1 MRVQQMMLAM
11 ASMFVCVQGIALDS
25 DRKLTQ
31 MSAYDTYEDSS
42 ESELSSIVELAVAT
56 PALSTLAFVLT
67 QPAYAGVLEALS
79 GPGPF
84 TVFAPTDAAFAAT
97 FASTGIDPSNVAAI
111 TSILQYHVLAGAVP
125 SSALGASQ
133 SVATLQGETMLV
145 TKSSAGVMI
154 NGNAKVVIADV
165 MASNG
170 VVHVADSV
178 LLPPSMMAPAAPV
191 ACSTGLFPTLKEA
204 KADATACGCDP
215 AGAHDM
221 GGGQGFM
228 VSHDCQ
234 DAFNAAKAAPAPAAK
249 AAVTQKSIVELAVG
263 TPALSTLAFVLQQP
277 AYAGVLEALSGPG
290 PFTVFAPTDTAFAAA
305 FANSGID
312 PSNVAVITSVLKY
325 HVVAGAVPSSAL
337 KASQSV
343 ATLQGESMLVTK
355 TAAGVM
361 VNGKAK
367 VVAADVTASNG
378 VVHVIDAVLLPPS
391 LMAPAP
397 AAKACSTG
405 LFPTLKEAKADA
417 TACGCDPAGAH
428 DMGGGQGF
436 MVSHD
441 CQDAFNAAKAAP
453 APAAKAAVTQKSI
466 VELAVGTPALSTLAF
481 VLQQP
486 AYAGVLEALSGP
498 GPFTV
503 FAPTDTAFAA
513 AFANTGIDPSNVAVI
528 TSVLKYHVV
537 AGAVPSSAL
546 RASQSVATL
555 QGEAVKITKTA
566 AGVMVN
572 GKAKVV
578 AADVMASNGVV
589 HVIDAVLLPPSLMA
603 PAPAPAMAPAPASA
617 AGPKSIVE
625 LAVATPELSTLV
637 TVLTSPAYAPV
648 LEALSSP
655 GPFTVFAPTD
665 AAFAKAGVDINDVA
679 TVTAVLQY
687 HVLAGSAPTS
697 KLGPAQSAQTL
708 QGESVLIMMN
718 EEGVKVNGNAKV
730 VIADVMASNGVVHVV
745 DSVLKPP
752 SFMTIVDLTLATPSL
767 STLKTVLTLPEYAGV
782 LEALSGPGPFTV
794 FAPTDAAFAKAGVD
808 VYDVET
814 VTAVLK
820 YHVLSGAVESSA
832 LAPSQ
837 SVPTL
842 QGEALRITKTQAG
855 VTVNGK
861 AKVLLADVKA
871 FNGII
876 HVVDTVLVPPS
887 ILASAKKAAPAPAP
901 AVQAPPKK
909 SILDVAMETP
919 ALSTLVSV
927 VSSPA
932 YAAVLT
938 ALSGA
943 GPFTVFT
950 PTNEAFADA
959 GIDVNDVAAVTAV
972 LKYHVLAGAVPSSA
986 LARQQAVPTLQ
997 GEDVYVTKTQ
1007 QGVFVNGEKVIV
1019 ADVMTSNGVVHV
1031 IDTVL
1036 MPPSM
1041 MAAPAAPAAPQAR
1054 APVAP
1059 AAPRPQQ
1066 QQFQQQ
1072 QFQQQQF
1079 QQQQQQQFYQRPQ
1092 QQFYQQPQQQQPRF
1106 AARASASVNVQAPQ
1120 GGMQANQRFN
1130 YAMDPM
1136 RG

>member
-11 ASMFVCVQGIALDS
+11 ASMFVCVQSIALDS

-42 ESELSSIVELAVAT
+42 ESEMSSIVELAVAT

-84 TVFAPTDAAFAAT
+84 TVFAPTDAAFAAA

-133 SVATLQGETMLV
+133 SVATLQGESMLV
-145 TKSSAGVMI
+145 TKTSAGVFV

-170 VVHVADSV
+170 VVHVVDSV

-191 ACSTGLFPTLKEA
+191 ACSTGLFPTLSEA

-234 DAFNAAKAAPAPAAK
+234 DAFNAAKAAP
-249 AAVTQKSIVELAVG
+249 AVTQKSIVELAVG

-290 PFTVFAPTDTAFAAA
+290 PFTVFAPTDAAFAAA
-305 FANSGID
+305 FANTGID

-337 KASQSV
+337 GASQSV
-343 ATLQGESMLVTK
+343 PTLQGESMLVTK

-361 VNGKAK
+361 VNGNAK
-367 VVAADVTASNG
+367 VVAADVMASNG
-378 VVHVIDAVLLPPS
+378 VVHVVDAVLLPPS

-397 AAKACSTG
+397 AAKA
-405 LFPTLKEAKADA
+405 
-417 TACGCDPAGAH
+417 
-428 DMGGGQGF
+428 
-436 MVSHD
+436 
-441 CQDAFNAAKAAP
+441 AP
-453 APAAKAAVTQKSI
+453 APAAKPAATQKSI
-466 VELAVGTPALSTLAF
+466 VELALGTPALSTLAF

-503 FAPTDTAFAA
+503 FAPTDAAFAA

-555 QGEAVKITKTA
+555 QGEAIKITKTA

-572 GKAKVV
+572 GNAKVV

-589 HVIDAVLLPPSLMA
+589 HVVDAVLLPPSLMA
-603 PAPAPAMAPAPASA
+603 PAPAMAPAMAPAPAPA

-648 LEALSSP
+648 LEALSGP

-718 EEGVKVNGNAKV
+718 EEGVTINGNAKV
-730 VIADVMASNGVVHVV
+730 VIADVMASNGVVHVI

-842 QGEALRITKTQAG
+842 QGEAVKITKTQAG
-855 VTVNGK
+855 VMVNGN

-1031 IDTVL
+1031 IDKVL
-1036 MPPSM
+1036 TPPSM

-1072 QFQQQQF
+1072 
-1079 QQQQQQQFYQRPQ
+1079 PQ
-1092 QQFYQQPQQQQPRF
+1092 QQFYQQPQQQFYQQPQQQPRF
-1106 AARASASVNVQAPQ
+1106 AARAGASVNMQAPQ
-1120 GGMQANQRFN
+1120 GSMQANQRFN